1 MKQLG
6 MGLCAALALCSV
18 ACQPMYAGK
27 AERLHNP
34 AVKHPPPDE
43 AAAPVAYVED
53 CAANF
58 QDDPKKA
65 RLPQP
70 QVAAGLLANGVT
82 ALHSADKATD
92 ANTKINF
99 LKDAVDKLRNALMK
113 DPYNAD
119 ATLQLAIAYDRV
131 LRKGCALAMLKR
143 LAALTNNPKFAPGAN
158 RDIDSIGDNG
168 EWFKGYR
175 KDAMGAVGR

>member
-1 MKQLG
+1 
-6 MGLCAALALCSV
+6 MGLCVALALCGV

-27 AERLHNP
+27 PERLHNP
-34 AVKHPPPDE
+34 PIKHPPPDE

-53 CAANF
+53 CSANF

-119 ATLQLAIAYDRV
+119 ATLKLAIAYDRV

-143 LAALTNNPKFAPGAN
+143 LSQMAGHKTYGAEAT
-158 RDIDSIGDNG
+158 RKIDDIDANG
-168 EWFKGYR
+168 AWFKGYR
-175 KDAMGAVGR
+175 KDAMAAVGR